1 MEFRVP
7 PSLLVALGALGTER
21 IRTIIPVAN
30 QTLLMN
36 KEQVHEQT

>member
-7 PSLLVALGALGTER
+7 PSLLVALDALGTAC
-21 IRTIIPVAN
+21 IGTNFPVAN

-36 KEQVHEQT
+36 KEQVHEET